1 MSTAAF
7 DLGNT
12 PSTPPSA
19 PTAAEKVQLQKA
31 IGIDATGYM
40 DTTVSMSPTF
50 SESYV
55 YEGSYTP
62 PTGWRDMIIICRVD
76 LSSTSAYD
84 VLAAL
89 QIKTTSVA
97 YVVPWAIPVASTD
110 SEVVDPRVTVI
121 RLQRAKDAVFLNT
134 YMSNSSYT
142 NDTFLSEMNNIS
154 PAESLSTYN
163 LGNSVGGG
171 SGGSGTG
178 GTGTGGTGGDSVSVS
193 DLLGMHQLTPAYIRP
208 DSRVISACI
217 APVTLTTNL
226 IMRLNLSQ
234 SSTLASTLNLRILT
248 L

>member
-12 PSTPPSA
+12 PSTPPGA
-19 PTAAEKVQLQKA
+19 PTSAEKVQLQKA

-76 LSSTSAYD
+76 LTSAYAYD

-89 QIKTTSVA
+89 QIVTTSGG

-110 SEVVDPRVTVI
+110 SAVVDPRVTVI
-121 RLQRAKDAVFLNT
+121 RLQRAKDAIFINT

-154 PAESLSTYN
+154 PAESLSNYN
-163 LGNSVGGG
+163 LGNSVGGESGG

-178 GTGTGGTGGDSVSVS
+178 GGSVSVS
-193 DLLGMHQLTPAYIRP
+193 DLLGMHQVTPAYIRP
-208 DSRVISACI
+208 DSRAISACI
-217 APVTLTTNL
+217 TPVTLTTTL
-226 IMRLNLSQ
+226 IMKLNLSQ
-234 SSTLASTLNLRILT
+234 FSSLASSLSLRILS